1 MSKQVWVLVIIA
13 VAGVVL
19 LGAYVYGLFDANES
33 GEEGEPAAIS
43 QLTGQD
49 VSQEE
54 AERPV
59 LSVIIENSQP
69 ARPQTGLDSAGIVFE
84 AVAEGGVTRTLAFYQ
99 ADMPE
104 QVGPIRSL
112 RPYLL
117 DWAMGFDASIT
128 HVGGSGEALQ
138 LSEDWNAKSLDQ
150 FRYDEPYYRSE
161 DRAAPHNMYADTQ
174 DLRDL
179 QAELGHNTSQFTD
192 IPRSGDSPAEEATA
206 EIITIDYSTP
216 VFEAEFHHQ
225 EADNTY
231 IRHLAG
237 GPHIDAAQDEPITV
251 KNVIVIY
258 ADTADGAVEATGS
271 GQAVIFKDGGAINA
285 QWQKPTHEERL
296 QLVDDTGEEIPLNRG
311 DSWFAVVADEQAV
324 TY

>member
-1 MSKQVWVLVIIA
+1 MSKQVWALIIIA
-13 VAGVVL
+13 VTSVTL
-19 LGAYVYGLFDANES
+19 LGAYVYGLFDAGES
-33 GEEGEPAAIS
+33 EEGEPVAIS
-43 QLTGQD
+43 QLTGEE

-54 AERPV
+54 AERPI

-117 DWAMGFDASIT
+117 DWAMGFDASIV

-138 LSEDWNAKSLDQ
+138 LSEDRNAKSLDQ
-150 FRYDEPYYRSE
+150 FRYSEPYYRSE

-179 QAELGHNTSQFTD
+179 QVELGHSTSQFAD
-192 IPRSGDSPAEEATA
+192 IPRSSDSPAEVVAA

-216 VFEAEFHHQ
+216 AFEAEFHHQ

-231 IRHLAG
+231 VRHLAG
-237 GPHIDAAQDEPITV
+237 EPHIDAAQDEPIAV
-251 KNVIVIY
+251 SNVVVVY
-258 ADTADGAVEATGS
+258 ANTTDGAVEATGS
-271 GQAVIFKDGGAINA
+271 GQAVVFKDGGAIDT
-285 QWQKPTHEERL
+285 QWQKPSHEERIK
-296 QLVDDTGEEIPLNRG
+296 LVNNSGEEVPLNRG
-311 DSWFAVVADEQAV
+311 DSWFVVVSDEQAV